1 MVLSEV
7 ADVTGR
13 VLSGMLLELKG
24 LFGMLFFLLWRGV
37 VDDVLG
43 MIRLSRASRRRER
56 RACFDVVVV
65 LLSIVRSGRRRSR
78 GRACTL

>member
-37 VDDVLG
+37 ADDVLG
-43 MIRLSRASRRRER
+43 MNRLSRASRRREGR
-56 RACFDVVVV
+56 RACFRYPAGVVAGCEK
-65 LLSIVRSGRRRSR
+65 R
-78 GRACTL
+78 